1 MGKQALGRGLGAL
14 IPGSESMVMEID
26 LADIK
31 PSSRQPR
38 KKFSEDKMGELVV
51 SIREKGV
58 LQPIL
63 LRRLSS
69 GYEIVVGERRWR
81 AALKAGLKKIPAII
95 KEVSDRETVELALIE
110 NLQREDLNPLE
121 EAEAY
126 RQLIEEFG
134 LSQEEMATRVG
145 KDRSTITNILRLLR
159 LPPFIQGEIRRVKIS
174 LGHARALLSLENEE
188 QQIQACKRI
197 ISRDLSVRQTEQL
210 VRSLKRKS
218 KEEKKKF
225 SSQLENILEELQRI
239 FGTRVRIRVGKGNK
253 GAIEIE
259 FYSPEERD
267 RILEQLLRGEY

>member
-31 PSSRQPR
+31 PNSRQPR
-38 KKFSEDKMGELVV
+38 KKFSEDKMEELVV

-159 LPPFIQGEIRRVKIS
+159 LPPFIQGEIRRAKIS

-239 FGTRVRIRVGKGNK
+239 FGTRVRIREGKGNK

-267 RILEQLLRGEY
+267 RILEQLIRGEY